1 MTPRTLDRLATGLLG
16 YNLFVV
22 GWGALVRAT
31 GSGAGCGEH
40 WPSCNG
46 QIIPMNPSVQTL
58 IEFIHR
64 QTSGI
69 DALWLLGVWVLVRR
83 AHAVG
88 TPARRAANAALFFMG
103 TEALLGAGLVLAG
116 LTDKNQSPMRAVA
129 MSVHLVNTF
138 VLLAMLTRLVQALRG
153 APGVRWA
160 GQGGA
165 GLLAGLGLVALPL
178 LGVTGAIAALG
189 DTLFP
194 VKSLAEGLAQDANPA
209 AHFLLQLRVAHP
221 VLALVELGVMGAVAG
236 GLAALRPSP
245 DVQRAATAVGCLF
258 LTQLGLG
265 VLNLVLL
272 APTWLQLTHLL
283 TADLIWLALVWMVG
297 CALGQP
303 QPARAAALAAAA

>member
-1 MTPRTLDRLATGLLG
+1 MTPRNLSRLATGLLG

-22 GWGALVRAT
+22 VWGALVRAT

-46 QIIPMNPSVQTL
+46 QIIPLNPTL
-58 IEFIHR
+58 ETAIEFIHR

-69 DALWLLGVWVLVRR
+69 DAIWLLAVWVLVRR
-83 AHAVG
+83 AHAAG
-88 TPARRAANAALFFMG
+88 TPARRAANASLFFMG
-103 TEALLGAGLVLAG
+103 TEALLGAGLVLLG

-129 MSVHLVNTF
+129 MSVHLLNTF
-138 VLLAMLTRLVQALRG
+138 TLLAMLTRLVQVLRG
-153 APGVRWA
+153 AAPVRWS
-160 GQGGA
+160 GQGAA
-165 GLLAGLGLVALPL
+165 GLLAGLGLVALPI

-194 VKSLAEGLAQDANPA
+194 AKSLAEGMAQDANPA

-221 VLALVELGVMGAVAG
+221 VLALAELLVMGAVAG
-236 GLAALRPSP
+236 GLATLRPTP
-245 DVQRAATAVGCLF
+245 QVQRAATAVGCLF
-258 LTQLGLG
+258 LLQLGLG

-283 TADLIWLALVWMVG
+283 TADLLWLSLVWMVG
-297 CALGQP
+297 EALGQP
-303 QPARAAALAAAA
+303 VPAPEAALAAAA